1 MDVRISLLT
10 LICKPPS
17 IVSAQL
23 NAYDYE
29 SYDEVLHKKAPVE
42 RIYKCLS
49 SWSQQGMILRP
60 PDYESGATNQLSY
73 GTENSKNLKFT
84 EPPFWVTALQRYE
97 IFFEFQLANLDLD
110 LNTTWEFKL
119 HEGINGL
126 LGRLVDVEK
135 AAV

>member
-42 RIYKCLS
+42 RIYKCLF

-73 GTENSKNLKFT
+73 GTLFLLS
-84 EPPFWVTALQRYE
+84 
-97 IFFEFQLANLDLD
+97 FERLPRWASHRRAVI
-110 LNTTWEFKL
+110 TT
-119 HEGINGL
+119 
-126 LGRLVDVEK
+126 R
-135 AAV
+135 